1 MQLLQTIFAQH
12 LDLSPIQIDAI
23 VTKPLNEVLES
34 PELQQEL
41 KSLNI
46 DLLRETL
53 PTAGAVLAQ
62 ELPSFYNW
70 LKHEL
75 KVQRV
80 PDSPE
85 HTTKWVIGFL
95 NNQESL
101 INLVNLHR
109 PVPRLALEA
118 AVPRL
123 VELFAGVED
132 VKVKQ
137 EWQKAIAALCL
148 ILVVDAREQHPQS
161 AIA

>member
-1 MQLLQTIFAQH
+1 MQLLQTTFAQH
-12 LDLSPIQIDAI
+12 LDLSPTQIDAI
-23 VTKPLNEVLES
+23 LTKPLNQVLES
-34 PELQQEL
+34 PELQHEL
-41 KSLNI
+41 NSLDT
-46 DLLRETL
+46 DLLRQTL
-53 PTAGAVLAQ
+53 PTAGTVLAQ
-62 ELPSFYNW
+62 ELPPFYNW

-75 KVQRV
+75 HVQRV
-80 PDSPE
+80 PDTPE

-101 INLVNLHR
+101 TNLVNLHR

-132 VKVKQ
+132 DRVKQ

-148 ILVVDAREQHPQS
+148 ILVVDAREQHP
-161 AIA
+161 